1 MKHLLFSLMIML
13 LFTHNKLHSQ
23 DTSSEIV
30 FSTYLGNIGDDD
42 ADVVTVDA
50 NGNTYLGCHSNSA
63 NLNLP
68 EEKQYNLKDGI
79 DAFVV
84 KLNGNGTKVDYITQ
98 LGGSQWDAV
107 QGLISDSQG
116 NIYAVGTTYSADFP
130 IYTNGFQS
138 KFGGMSDAF
147 VLKLNAQGNVMWS
160 TFLGGSKNEDG
171 RGIALD
177 QQGNVHIVGRT
188 ESNDFPIL
196 PGALQ
201 PKSAGE
207 IDTFFATLN
216 SEGKMMTTSYLGG
229 SGNDIGFSIDIDNK
243 GRRYIA
249 GTTNSSDFPLYNS
262 IQEIKHGKDDI
273 FFTVIDAT
281 GSTLEYSSYLGGDE
295 NEQLYGLALG
305 PNENVFLT
313 GITNSSDFP
322 TTPNGYQPTHSG
334 ESDVFVSKFNLQE
347 KRMIYS
353 TFLGG
358 EGNDSSRDLIIDDE
372 GNAFIVGKTTS
383 TNFPIVNN
391 SHSML
396 RGRTDAF
403 ITLLD
408 SSGSFLIYSTIFG
421 GQGMETFEGVALGND
436 GSLTV
441 SGLSSSLDY
450 PTVNPIQDSFLG
462 GRFDMVAT
470 RLIIPKQE

>member
-1 MKHLLFSLMIML
+1 MKYLPITLLITI
-13 LFTHNKLHSQ
+13 LFTFNKLHSQ
-23 DTSSEIV
+23 ATDSEIV

-50 NGNTYLGCHSNSA
+50 KGNTYLGCHSNSA
-63 NLNLP
+63 SLNLP
-68 EEKQYNLKDGI
+68 EEKQYNLKNGI

-84 KLNGNGTKVDYITQ
+84 KLNGNGTKMDYITQ

-107 QGLISDSQG
+107 QGLISDSEG

-130 IYTNGFQS
+130 ININEFQS

-147 VLKLNAQGNVMWS
+147 VLKLNTKGEIMWS
-160 TFLGGSKNEDG
+160 TFIGGSKNEDG

-201 PKSAGE
+201 PKSAGK

-262 IQEIKHGKDDI
+262 IQETKHGKDDI
-273 FFTVIDAT
+273 FFAVIDAT

-305 PNENVFLT
+305 PNENIFLT

-322 TTPNGYQPTHSG
+322 TTPNGYQPIHSG
-334 ESDVFVSKFNLQE
+334 ESDVFVSKFNIQE
-347 KRMIYS
+347 KRMTYS

-358 EGNDSSRDLIIDDE
+358 EGDDSSRDLIIDDE

-462 GRFDMVAT
+462 GRFDMVTT